1 MCNFEHSIDEIAA
14 VLVDRGV
21 ASKRNLVGCLP
32 SEIEAIENDVGLPLP
47 DAYREFLA
55 RMGREM
61 GDFYRGTDMT
71 YRWLPGM
78 TQAARELVQE
88 DESDIELPADAIAFA
103 MHQGYQF
110 MFIRA
115 SEGGDPPVYYY
126 MEMSGE
132 FIRKADHLTEFL
144 FRDAHDNW

>member
-1 MCNFEHSIDEIAA
+1 MSNFKHRIDEIAA

-21 ASKRNLVGCLP
+21 VTRRDLVGCSP
-32 SEIEAIENDVGLPLP
+32 SEIEEIEKDVGVPLP
-47 DAYREFLA
+47 DSYREFLA
-55 RMGREM
+55 RMGRDM
-61 GDFYRGTDMT
+61 GDFYRGTDIT

-88 DESDIELPADAIAFA
+88 DEADIELPADAIAFM

-115 SEGGDPPVYYY
+115 SEGSDPPVYYY

-132 FIRKADHLTEFL
+132 FARKADHLTEFL
-144 FRDAHDNW
+144 FRVAHDEW